1 MGLCPFS
8 DPAADFAPSKPA
20 RLPVKGG
27 EENAG
32 DKGTRELR
40 TGRLTLRRFVL
51 PDADVMF
58 QNYAADGRVTRFLSW
73 EPYQS
78 AEEVRRFVAS
88 VIGAYGREDFYHW
101 AIEFEGQIVGSISAI
116 GIDERN
122 GCCEVGYC
130 IACDQWNRGITTEAL
145 KAAMSFLFAEVGFRR
160 ITAKHDIENLASGA
174 VMKKCGMLY
183 EGRLREHY
191 RRHDGSYGDA
201 LAYGILKK
209 EFLGGAGESTGFA
222 GDKTEDLNG

>member
-1 MGLCPFS
+1 MMKGICRAAGGLGLCPFS

-88 VIGAYGREDFYHW
+88 GDRRVWPGG
-101 AIEFEGQIVGSISAI
+101 
-116 GIDERN
+116 
-122 GCCEVGYC
+122 
-130 IACDQWNRGITTEAL
+130 
-145 KAAMSFLFAEVGFRR
+145 FLP
-160 ITAKHDIENLASGA
+160 
-174 VMKKCGMLY
+174 
-183 EGRLREHY
+183 
-191 RRHDGSYGDA
+191 
-201 LAYGILKK
+201 
-209 EFLGGAGESTGFA
+209 LGHQV
-222 GDKTEDLNG
+222 